1 MKIDISSYQQG
12 LYKSAGGL
20 IRVFLKERD
29 GKIDDI
35 LFTGDF
41 FIFPEDSLNIM
52 AKSLKNVALNKK
64 IITDT
69 LKEVYLKENVDSPGT
84 TPEDFTNAVMVA
96 TLR

>member
-12 LYKSAGGL
+12 LYKSTGGL
-20 IRVFLKERD
+20 IRVFLKEKD

-52 AKSLKNVALNKK
+52 AQSLKNAALDKE
-64 IITDT
+64 IITGI
-69 LKEVYLKENVDSPGT
+69 LKEAHLKENVDSPGT
-84 TPEDFTNAVMVA
+84 TPEDFAEAVMAA
-96 TLR
+96 TSR

>member
-1 MKIDISSYQQG
+1 MKINIPSYQQG

-20 IRVFLKERD
+20 IRVFLKEKD

-52 AKSLKNVALNKK
+52 AQSLKNAALDKR
-64 IITDT
+64 IIIDT
-69 LKEVYLKENVDSPGT
+69 LKEVYLKENVDSPGAT
-84 TPEDFTNAVMVA
+84 IEDFANAVMAA
-96 TLR
+96 TSR

>member
-12 LYKSAGGL
+12 LHKSTGGL

-52 AKSLKNVALNKK
+52 AQSLKNAALNKK
-64 IITDT
+64 IIIGV
-69 LKEVYLKENVDSPGT
+69 LKEVYLKENIDSPGA
-84 TPEDFTNAVMVA
+84 TPEDFANAVMAA

>member
-20 IRVFLKERD
+20 IRVFLKEKD

-52 AKSLKNVALNKK
+52 AQSLKNVALDKK
-64 IITDT
+64 IITDI
-69 LKEVYLKENVDSPGT
+69 LNEVYLKENIDSPGAT
-84 TPEDFTNAVMVA
+84 SGDFANALMAA
-96 TLR
+96 TSR